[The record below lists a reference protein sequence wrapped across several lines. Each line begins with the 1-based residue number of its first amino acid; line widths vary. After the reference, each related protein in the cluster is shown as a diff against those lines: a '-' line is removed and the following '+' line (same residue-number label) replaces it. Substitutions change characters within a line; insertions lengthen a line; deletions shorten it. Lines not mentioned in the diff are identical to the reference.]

1 MVLGVGGLKGT
12 QIIKVQSSLRDRKLS
27 SVHTFVDASNN
38 SCGAVSYLR

>member
-27 SVHTFVDASNN
+27 SVLPQTIPVEQ
-38 SCGAVSYLR
+38 